1 MSIPYVKLTRFL
13 EGYPSSEIC
22 IPYDRIGIV
31 DRRQIGNM
39 VCSDVEIVNWRW
51 ILVEESPEIVVM
63 KVRWTLEISAVTP
76 ASHVGRGLPEP
87 ANRPH
92 VGALRH
98 QVLDE
103 VVAAPDR
110 RVVERRVAPRVA
122 QVDVRAVPPQ
132 PSTSPR

>member
-63 KVRWTLEISAVTP
+63 KVEDSE
-76 ASHVGRGLPEP
+76 RGSRETGFRTDGQGVNEH
-87 ANRPH
+87 A
-92 VGALRH
+92 
-98 QVLDE
+98 
-103 VVAAPDR
+103 
-110 RVVERRVAPRVA
+110 
-122 QVDVRAVPPQ
+122 
-132 PSTSPR
+132 